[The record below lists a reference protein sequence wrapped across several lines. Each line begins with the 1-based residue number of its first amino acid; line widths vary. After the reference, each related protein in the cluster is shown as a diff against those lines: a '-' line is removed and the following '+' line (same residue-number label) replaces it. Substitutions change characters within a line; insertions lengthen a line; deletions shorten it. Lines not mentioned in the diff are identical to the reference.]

1 MSETKPA
8 QFVVSARKYRPQQFS
23 SVVDQSNIVATLK
36 NAILRQQLAHAYLF
50 CGPRGVGKTTC
61 ARIFAKTINCLNPT
75 PTMEACGECESCRSF
90 DEGRSYCIHELD
102 AASNNSVDDIRELID
117 KVRIPPQIGK
127 YSVYIIDE
135 VHMLSQAAFNAFL
148 KTLEEPP
155 AYALFI
161 LATTE
166 KHKVL
171 PTILSRCQSYDFNRI
186 SIKAMVDYLAQV
198 AAKEDVQISPEAL
211 YVIAQK
217 ADGAMRDALTLLD
230 QCIAVCGK
238 EITYA
243 EVIKNLNVLDRE
255 YYFRLIQMAL
265 EGQYD
270 QMLVLFDEVLAKGF
284 NALHFIGGLSAHFR
298 DLIVCKQPHSLPLL
312 EYGQETSDRFQAQ
325 AAVCP
330 IAFLFKA
337 LGICATAEAGYK
349 ASHNPRLHVELAL
362 IRLSQLAAPVA
373 QTAAAAGPATAVPTS
388 ARAAAAPT
396 AAAPAATLTSTP
408 TAVPTTAPAAAAPT
422 ATPTATAP
430 TTAPTSPT
438 ATPATPSAPKLLS
451 IKDLLGQKSEAKTSG
466 TPTSAPQASSEPA
479 TENKPVTQEDLLRV
493 YPQLLET
500 VSNRPNLHAML
511 SKQNPQLV
519 DGKYVLL
526 TAINDVQKEAFEKKM
541 SSTLDAFLRK
551 ALSNNEISV
560 RIEVAPSET
569 NEPSQQLYM
578 PEAKAKFIIEQNP
591 QLGELKKDLNL
602 DIS

>member
-23 SVVDQSNIVATLK
+23 SVVDQGNIVATLK

-198 AAKEDVQISPEAL
+198 AAKEDVQVSPEAL

-325 AAVCP
+325 AATCS
-330 IAFLFKA
+330 ISFLFKA

-362 IRLSQLAAPVA
+362 IRLSQLDAPVA
-373 QTAAAAGPATAVPTS
+373 QTTAPSVTPTPVPEKAPAI
-388 ARAAAAPT
+388 
-396 AAAPAATLTSTP
+396 APAATPAATP
-408 TAVPTTAPAAAAPT
+408 ATAPATAPAAAP
-422 ATPTATAP
+422 ATP
-430 TTAPTSPT
+430 S
-438 ATPATPSAPKLLS
+438 TPAAPSAPKLLS
-451 IKDLLGQKSEAKTSG
+451 IKELIGQKSESSTSG
-466 TPTSAPQASSEPA
+466 AATTSPQVTSEPA

-500 VSNRPNLHAML
+500 VANRPNLHAML
-511 SKQNPQLV
+511 SKQDPQLV

-526 TAINDVQKEAFEKKM
+526 TAVNEVQKDAFEKKM
-541 SSTLDAFLRK
+541 SATLDAFLRK

-569 NEPSQQLYM
+569 KEPSQQLYM

-591 QLGELKKDLNL
+591 QVGELKKDLNL
-602 DIS
+602 DIN